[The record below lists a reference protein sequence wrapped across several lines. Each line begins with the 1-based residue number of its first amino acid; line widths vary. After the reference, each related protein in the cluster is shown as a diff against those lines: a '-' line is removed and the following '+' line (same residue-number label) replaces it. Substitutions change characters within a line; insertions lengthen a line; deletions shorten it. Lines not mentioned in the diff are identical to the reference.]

1 MLSFSKLLTSME
13 GCKFSS
19 FQVTAAVRIKPLLDQ
34 EDVNLRRASFHLLGD
49 LTHSVPPDGSLEAFR
64 EQIQGNLIT
73 LLLHLCDPDI
83 YVVKVGF
90 TAIERSLESII
101 HF

>member
-1 MLSFSKLLTSME
+1 ME

-34 EDVNLRRASFHLLGD
+34 DDVNLRRASFHLLGD
-49 LTHSVPPDGSLEAFR
+49 LTQSLSSDANLEAFR

-73 LLLHLCDPDI
+73 LLLHLCDPDV
-83 YVVKVGF
+83 YVIKVKK
-90 TAIERSLESII
+90 
-101 HF
+101 